1 MAEGTE
7 AKWQGKATA
16 ELKRSTGEQIWP
28 LLEEFC
34 NLDKFFPSVDTCY
47 RVEGNPGQPG
57 LVRHCK
63 GPGGWCNEKL
73 LTIDSTNFCLSYE
86 ALENNVGLKNYVA
99 TLKVLPVLEG
109 HEDGKPGAAA
119 GCKIE
124 LSFVSDPVQLQGM
137 KLEGFVSYI
146 DDCVQFM
153 AKKLEDAAAV
163 KLKDSTVDGQI

>member
-1 MAEGTE
+1 MAEGRE
-7 AKWQGKATA
+7 QKWQGKATA
-16 ELKRSTGEQIWP
+16 ELKRATGEQIWP

-34 NLDKFFPSVDTCY
+34 NLDQLFPSVDTCY
-47 RVEGNPGQPG
+47 RVEGDPGQPG

-73 LTIDSTNFCLSYE
+73 LTLDSANFCLTYQ
-86 ALENNVGLKNYVA
+86 ALENNVGLNNYVA
-99 TLKVLPVLEG
+99 TLKVLPVFD
-109 HEDGKPGAAA
+109 DGKPAAA

-137 KLEGFVSYI
+137 KLEGFISYI

-153 AKKLEDAAAV
+153 AKKLEDIAAAV
-163 KLKDSTVDGQI
+163 EGSTQL